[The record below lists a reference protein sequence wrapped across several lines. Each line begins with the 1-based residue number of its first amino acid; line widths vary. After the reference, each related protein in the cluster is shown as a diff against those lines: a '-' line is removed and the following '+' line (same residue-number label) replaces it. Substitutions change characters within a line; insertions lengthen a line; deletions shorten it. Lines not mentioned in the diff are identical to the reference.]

1 MTSVVLSLSQ
11 RKRQAA
17 KLEKKQKKRLKNRK
31 KRQQRR
37 KKKWEKKQEEER
49 LHTLWRQD
57 QHSRGREMWCN
68 DRWPDEDYDTFET
81 VGWMALHSFLDQDH
95 AYNIRSYE
103 YNVNTLERQCY
114 LQLSTLDMKRFR
126 KEGFHR
132 IMLRIF

>member
-1 MTSVVLSLSQ
+1 MTSVVLSLNQ

-37 KKKWEKKQEEER
+37 KKKWEKKQEDER

-57 QHSRGREMWCN
+57 QHSRGREMWCATHWS
-68 DRWPDEDYDTFET
+68 DIEDYDLDS
-81 VGWMALHSFLDQDH
+81 VGWLQEHSFLDQDH
-95 AYNIRSYE
+95 AYNIRTYE
-103 YNVNTLERQCY
+103 YNVDTLERQCY